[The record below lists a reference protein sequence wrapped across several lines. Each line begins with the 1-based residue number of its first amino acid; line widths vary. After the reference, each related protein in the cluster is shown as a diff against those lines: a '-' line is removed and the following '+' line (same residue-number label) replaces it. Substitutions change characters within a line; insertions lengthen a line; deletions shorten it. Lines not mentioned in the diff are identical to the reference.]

1 MPYNNY
7 INNPGAVN
15 SGVVNQAAVNA
26 CQQQCGVFNDYQ
38 PRLEIANAL
47 GAVMGM
53 IDNIQVY
60 DDSGYPTVDPAM
72 QAAKE
77 RMWHK
82 ANNITSY
89 IRQQREQARNAEISE
104 AMRQWNN
111 INGNQPGKPV
121 QRQAAQQGK
130 ANNHIAQPTQPVQP
144 AGNGSSILDR
154 YNTETCS
161 DLPLFNNN
169 SFIPV
174 GNRDMTENDKNFIRD
189 IMSNF
194 NAKLA
199 EIGTKLNNLE
209 KTYNEIYDCL
219 KAIHGSLAPKKT
231 DTNET
236 YLTFDDES

>member
-15 SGVVNQAAVNA
+15 SGVVNQAVVNA
-26 CQQQCGVFNDYQ
+26 CQQQCGVFDDYQ
-38 PRLEIANAL
+38 PRLEVANAL

-89 IRQQREQARNAEISE
+89 IRQQHIQARNAEISD

-111 INGNQPGKPV
+111 LNGNQSGKPV
-121 QRQAAQQGK
+121 QHQAVQHGK
-130 ANNHIAQPTQPVQP
+130 ANNYTAQLAQPS
-144 AGNGSSILDR
+144 NRGSSILDR
-154 YNTETCS
+154 YNNETCS

-199 EIGTKLNNLE
+199 EISTKLNNLE

-219 KAIHGSLAPKKT
+219 KAIHGSLVPKT
-231 DTNET
+231 TETNET
-236 YLTFDDES
+236 YLTFEDES